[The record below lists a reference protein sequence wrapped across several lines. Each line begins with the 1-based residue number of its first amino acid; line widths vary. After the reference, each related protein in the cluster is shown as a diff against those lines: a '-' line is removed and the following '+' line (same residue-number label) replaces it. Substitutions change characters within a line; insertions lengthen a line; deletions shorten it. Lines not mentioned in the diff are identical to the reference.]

1 MKWQGKGVSEGL
13 AMAKIHLFTPKL
25 PEISRQPAGDPE
37 AEVRKLEKTLAAA
50 QDELHTLYETAKE
63 KMGEKEAEIFD
74 AHLTILNDE
83 YSVREPIVQ
92 RIREQKQTAAAAIS
106 DQFDELAQ
114 MFRSLGDE
122 LMAERAADA
131 EDLKQQLLRICLGC
145 GRQDLSN
152 LPGDVIVLA
161 EELTPSDTVRMETSH
176 VKGVATK
183 LGGATAHSAIIA
195 RTLGIPAAAGVDGW
209 QTEALDG
216 HMAIL
221 DGADGSPIVDPTQEE
236 TDCYR
241 CRKSEADCQAQ
252 ALEAFRSRPSQTK
265 DGAALEICA
274 NIGTPQEAQQ
284 AMEYGADGVGLFRS
298 EFLFMD
304 RDALPTEEEQFEAY
318 RMAAQTMAGKPLII
332 RTLDVGGDKKLPT
345 LELPHE
351 ENPFLGFRAIRM
363 TLSHPEIFRPQLRA
377 ILRAAA
383 YGDVRVM
390 FPMIGAKVALLDIT
404 VDRVQAL
411 AEKLGLG
418 SDRAFCAAVDVSDEA
433 SVKTTVD
440 AIMHHFRRIDVLVNA
455 AGIPGPSAR
464 VEDYSFSDAKKVI
477 NVNLFGTFLMMHT
490 ILPVMQKQKHGAVL
504 NFGSVSGLVGY
515 PFESAYGASKA
526 AIIHLTKNAASENGG
541 NGVRI
546 NCILPGG
553 VKTNMMTTILDSYKN
568 VGFENASENVTLG
581 PMGRPGTPEE
591 IANVAAF
598 ICSEDASYAN
608 GSNFLV
614 DGGMTLG

>member
-13 AMAKIHLFTPKL
+13 AMAQIHLFTPKL
-25 PEISRQPAGDPE
+25 PEISRQPAADAE
-37 AEVRKLEKTLAAA
+37 AEVAKLEATLAAA
-50 QDELHTLYETAKE
+50 EEELRGLYETAKE
-63 KMGEKEAEIFD
+63 KMGEQEAEIFD
-74 AHLTILNDE
+74 AHLTILGDE
-83 YSVREPIVQ
+83 YSVREPIIQ
-92 RIREQKQTAAAAIS
+92 RIREQKQNAAAAIT

-145 GRQDLSN
+145 GRQDLSV

-161 EELTPSDTVRMETSH
+161 EELTPSDTVRMDTAH
-176 VKGVATK
+176 VKGIATR

-195 RTLGIPAAAGVDGW
+195 RTLGIPAAAGIDGW
-209 QTEALDG
+209 QTEALNG

-221 DGADGSPIVDPTQEE
+221 DGADGTLTVDPTDEE
-236 TDCYR
+236 TACYQS
-241 CRKSEADCQAQ
+241 RKAQADCEAQ
-252 ALEAFRSRPSQTK
+252 ALEAFRTCPSQTK

-304 RDALPTEEEQFEAY
+304 RDALPTEDEQFEAY

-351 ENPFLGFRAIRM
+351 DNPFLGFRAIRM

-390 FPMIGAKVALLDIT
+390 FPMIGSMDQLREAKALLREQEQTLQAEGVPTGPVKVGMMVEIPAAAVLAEEFAKE
-404 VDRVQAL
+404 VDFFSIGTNDLTQYTLAVERGNAAVAHLYAPEHPAVLRLIAMTAQAAAKRHIPCGMCGEAAGDPKLAPAFVGMGVNELSMSPRRVPAVRKLLSELTMDECRQA
-411 AEKLGLG
+411 AEKLL
-418 SDRAFCAAVDVSDEA
+418 
-433 SVKTTVD
+433 
-440 AIMHHFRRIDVLVNA
+440 H
-455 AGIPGPSAR
+455 P
-464 VEDYSFSDAKKVI
+464 
-477 NVNLFGTFLMMHT
+477 
-490 ILPVMQKQKHGAVL
+490 
-504 NFGSVSGLVGY
+504 
-515 PFESAYGASKA
+515 
-526 AIIHLTKNAASENGG
+526 
-541 NGVRI
+541 
-546 NCILPGG
+546 
-553 VKTNMMTTILDSYKN
+553 
-568 VGFENASENVTLG
+568 
-581 PMGRPGTPEE
+581 
-591 IANVAAF
+591 
-598 ICSEDASYAN
+598 
-608 GSNFLV
+608 
-614 DGGMTLG
+614 

>member
-13 AMAKIHLFTPKL
+13 AMAQIHLFTPKL
-25 PEISRQPAGDPE
+25 PEISRQPAADAE
-37 AEVRKLEKTLAAA
+37 AEVAKLEATLAAA
-50 QDELHTLYETAKE
+50 EEELRGLYETAKE
-63 KMGEKEAEIFD
+63 KMGEQEAEIFD
-74 AHLTILNDE
+74 AHLTILGDE
-83 YSVREPIVQ
+83 YSVREPIIQ
-92 RIREQKQTAAAAIS
+92 RIREQKQNAAAAIT

-145 GRQDLSN
+145 GRQDLSV

-161 EELTPSDTVRMETSH
+161 EELTPSDTVRMDTAH
-176 VKGVATK
+176 VKGIVTR

-195 RTLGIPAAAGVDGW
+195 RTLGIPAAAGIDGW
-209 QTEALDG
+209 QTESLNG

-221 DGADGSPIVDPTQEE
+221 DGADGTLTVDPTDEE
-236 TDCYR
+236 TACYQS
-241 CRKSEADCQAQ
+241 RKAQADCEAQ
-252 ALEAFRSRPSQTK
+252 ALEAFRTCPSQTK

-304 RDALPTEEEQFEAY
+304 RDALPTEDEQFEAY

-351 ENPFLGFRAIRM
+351 DNPFLGFRAIRM

-390 FPMIGAKVALLDIT
+390 FPMIGSMDQLREAKALLREQEQTLQAEGVPTGPVKVGMMVEIPGAAVLAEEFAKE
-404 VDRVQAL
+404 VDFFSIGTNDLTQYTLAVERGNAAVAHLYAPEHPAVLRLIAMTAQAAAERHIPCGMCGEAAGDPKLAPAFVGMGVNELSMSPRRVPAVRKLLSALTMDECRQA
-411 AEKLGLG
+411 AEKLL
-418 SDRAFCAAVDVSDEA
+418 
-433 SVKTTVD
+433 
-440 AIMHHFRRIDVLVNA
+440 H
-455 AGIPGPSAR
+455 P
-464 VEDYSFSDAKKVI
+464 
-477 NVNLFGTFLMMHT
+477 
-490 ILPVMQKQKHGAVL
+490 
-504 NFGSVSGLVGY
+504 
-515 PFESAYGASKA
+515 
-526 AIIHLTKNAASENGG
+526 
-541 NGVRI
+541 
-546 NCILPGG
+546 
-553 VKTNMMTTILDSYKN
+553 
-568 VGFENASENVTLG
+568 
-581 PMGRPGTPEE
+581 
-591 IANVAAF
+591 
-598 ICSEDASYAN
+598 
-608 GSNFLV
+608 
-614 DGGMTLG
+614 